1 MTRHAGA
8 KKRKVLRLRSSL
20 FFLLFQIILKDD
32 GEGEVQLKAHRTLN
46 CEKRKNYKFDIA
58 AVSCSGEVSEK

>member
-1 MTRHAGA
+1 MF
-8 KKRKVLRLRSSL
+8 LR
-20 FFLLFQIILKDD
+20 LLFQIILKDD

>member
-1 MTRHAGA
+1 MF
-8 KKRKVLRLRSSL
+8 VPPFVIL
-20 FFLLFQIILKDD
+20 QIILKDD
-32 GEGEVQLKAHRTLN
+32 GEGEVQLKPHRTLN